1 MKLIFCFICC
11 FLFSLHA
18 SIRAQKQ
25 MVTLKLEKTSVAEAI
40 RELKQQTRLDFF
52 FSNKEVNVKKTV
64 SLNCENMRIDE
75 VLQQLLGTEFQFEF
89 VDNMVIITPGF
100 RKSEEETKSVLYKGT
115 VCDSQGQPLPG
126 VTVAVKGTS
135 LGVATDVNGNF
146 QIQMPPATNW
156 IFVFSFIG
164 MQTVEIQSGDRREFE
179 VVLKPAKEELEEVVV
194 TGYQTIRKERMTGT
208 TATITANQIAGRG
221 LQSIDEILNS
231 TISGLNMISSGRPG
245 QDAQIQIRGV
255 NSLTGSTEP
264 MWIVDGMPLQ
274 GEIPNIQSGST
285 DLQATI
291 FTTGI
296 GNIAPDDIKSI
307 TVLKDAAATAIY
319 GARAANGVIVVETK
333 SGLSGK
339 TRFNASVNVGI
350 TERPRNNIDMMNTA
364 EKIQFEREIFYD
376 QQGYIYTPGR
386 VTKLLQQAAYGE
398 ISSDEAERRIGEL
411 AKINTDWFKEIY
423 RTAISQQYNF
433 SMSGGN
439 EKTQHYVSLNYLKE
453 VGTEPNNKYDR
464 LGMNIKLTHNP
475 SEKIRITGGLGA
487 TMKNDRVTASS
498 VNSLEY
504 AMYANPYERL
514 KNEDGTKAYDIS
526 YNAKES
532 SIRDGLDWDTFNI
545 LDDLNRNTNTNR
557 YLDAELSLKVEWE
570 IVKGLMFTTHG
581 VYNANSNHN
590 RIIEG
595 ADTYTNFINNWYRYP
610 LLR

>member
-1 MKLIFCFICC
+1 
-11 FLFSLHA
+11 
-18 SIRAQKQ
+18 
-25 MVTLKLEKTSVAEAI
+25 
-40 RELKQQTRLDFF
+40 
-52 FSNKEVNVKKTV
+52 
-64 SLNCENMRIDE
+64 
-75 VLQQLLGTEFQFEF
+75 
-89 VDNMVIITPGF
+89 
-100 RKSEEETKSVLYKGT
+100 
-115 VCDSQGQPLPG
+115 
-126 VTVAVKGTS
+126 
-135 LGVATDVNGNF
+135 
-146 QIQMPPATNW
+146 
-156 IFVFSFIG
+156 
-164 MQTVEIQSGDRREFE
+164 
-179 VVLKPAKEELEEVVV
+179 
-194 TGYQTIRKERMTGT
+194 
-208 TATITANQIAGRG
+208 
-221 LQSIDEILNS
+221 
-231 TISGLNMISSGRPG
+231 
-245 QDAQIQIRGV
+245 
-255 NSLTGSTEP
+255 
-264 MWIVDGMPLQ
+264 
-274 GEIPNIQSGST
+274 
-285 DLQATI
+285 
-291 FTTGI
+291 
-296 GNIAPDDIKSI
+296 
-307 TVLKDAAATAIY
+307 
-319 GARAANGVIVVETK
+319 
-333 SGLSGK
+333 
-339 TRFNASVNVGI
+339 
-350 TERPRNNIDMMNTA
+350 MMNTA

-595 ADTYTNFINNWYRYP
+595 ADTYTNFINNWYSYKGEIP
-610 LLR
+610 HDMVKGSLREATGYTNAYTFRNTLQ

>member
-296 GNIAPDDIKSI
+296 GNIVPDDIKSI

-557 YLDAELSLKVEWE
+557 YV
-570 IVKGLMFTTHG
+570 
-581 VYNANSNHN
+581 VYS
-590 RIIEG
+590 
-595 ADTYTNFINNWYRYP
+595 W
-610 LLR
+610 